1 MTPRLKDRV
10 KAKVATQVTKRMT
23 RDERIIRVFLGTKPD
38 DVPKRLLLVATPFVL
53 DRAASKLSKV
63 RITGNA
69 TIGQYEDV
77 DVGIVNTGMGTPSA
91 AMVMEAVVRTQP
103 IAAVRGELCGGLGK
117 SQKIGEA
124 FLATQAIVGD
134 GCGLTYFGSESTV
147 TAHAGLTE
155 HVVRIAER
163 LKLTTHLGK
172 IWTTDVL
179 LKQTKELLADWIA
192 KGAMAVDMESSAILG
207 IASMED
213 VPAASLNCISDLPEQ
228 GMGPF
233 DMKEVDPNFLTG
245 LDLTLIAA
253 LRSVTTWSN

>member
-10 KAKVATQVTKRMT
+10 KAKVATQVMKRMT
-23 RDERIIRVFLGTKPD
+23 RDERIIRVFMGAKQD

-63 RITGNA
+63 RITGSV
-69 TIGQYEDV
+69 TLGQYEDV

-103 IAAVRGELCGGLGK
+103 IAAVRGELCGGLGET
-117 SQKIGEA
+117 QKIGDA
-124 FLATQAIVGD
+124 FLATEAIVGD

-147 TAHAGLTE
+147 TAHAGFTE
-155 HVVRIAER
+155 HVLKTAER
-163 LKLTTHLGK
+163 LKLVTHRGK

-179 LKQTKELLADWIA
+179 LKQTKELLADWIE

-207 IASMED
+207 IASMEN
-213 VPAASLNCISDLPEQ
+213 VPAASLNCISDLPER

-245 LDLTLIAA
+245 LDLTLMAA
-253 LRSVTTWSN
+253 LGSVTTWQD

>member
-10 KAKVATQVTKRMT
+10 KAKVATQVIKRMT
-23 RDERIIRVFLGTKPD
+23 RDERIIRVFLGAKPD

-53 DRAASKLSKV
+53 DRASSRLSKV
-63 RITGNA
+63 RITGSI
-69 TIGQYEDV
+69 TLGQYEGV

-103 IAAVRGELCGGLGK
+103 IAAVRGELCGGLGET
-117 SQKIGEA
+117 QKIGDA
-124 FLATQAIVGD
+124 FLATEAIVGD
-134 GCGLTYFGSESTV
+134 GCGLTYFGSEATV
-147 TAHAGLTE
+147 TAHPGLTE
-155 HVVRIAER
+155 HVLKTAER
-163 LKLTTHLGK
+163 QKLTTHRGK

-179 LKQTKELLADWIA
+179 LKQTKELLANWIE

-207 IASMED
+207 IASMEN
-213 VPAASLNCISDLPEQ
+213 VPAASLNCISDLPER

-245 LDLTLIAA
+245 LDLTLMAA
-253 LRSVTTWSN
+253 LGSVTTWQD